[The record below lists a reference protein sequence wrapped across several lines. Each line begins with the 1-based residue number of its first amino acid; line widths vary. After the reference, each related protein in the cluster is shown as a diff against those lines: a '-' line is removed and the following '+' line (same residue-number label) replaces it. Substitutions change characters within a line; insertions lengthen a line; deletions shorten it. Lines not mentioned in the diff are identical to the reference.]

1 MNFRGEFMTVVL
13 ASQSP
18 RRKELLEK
26 CGVSSICDPADIDE
40 TMDLGRPLT
49 EEIQNL
55 AYRKA
60 AEVLKRHPDD
70 LIIGS
75 DTIVVLNRKVL
86 GKPQNMADAEKM
98 LGELQGRTHEV
109 MTGLCFLSEK
119 RKYTDVSVSKVTFAP
134 MSKEE
139 IHAYASTGECL
150 DKAGAYGIQGFGGR
164 YISGIEGDY
173 YTIMGLPLNLVYE
186 ELKNQ
191 NLY

>member
-1 MNFRGEFMTVVL
+1 MNIVL

-26 CGVSSICDPADIDE
+26 CNVSFICDPADIDE
-40 TMDLGRPLT
+40 TIDMRNHLND
-49 EEIQNL
+49 EIQNL

-60 AEVLKRHPDD
+60 EACLKRHPDD

-75 DTIVVLNRKVL
+75 DTIVVLNKEVL
-86 GKPQNMADAEKM
+86 GKPKDEADAFRM
-98 LGELQGRTHEV
+98 LKGLQGNTHEV
-109 MTGLCFLSEK
+109 ITGLCFLSK
-119 RKYTDVSVSKVTFAP
+119 RRKYNAVSISKVAFST
-134 MSKEE
+134 MSDDE
-139 IHAYASTGECL
+139 IKDYISTGECM

-164 YISGIEGDY
+164 YITRIEGDY

-186 ELKNQ
+186 ELKNR